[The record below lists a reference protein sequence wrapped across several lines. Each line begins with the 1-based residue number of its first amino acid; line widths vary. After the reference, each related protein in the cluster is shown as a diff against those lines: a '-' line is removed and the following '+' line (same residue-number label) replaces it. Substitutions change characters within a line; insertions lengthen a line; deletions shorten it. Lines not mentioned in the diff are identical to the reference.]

1 MKKVKQV
8 KKNKEIKN
16 IFYMSAIVLSIVNA
30 ICNIISM
37 FKGNTKD
44 YLFNLYI
51 GDVCVTIASTVFI
64 LLVAAILILYIF
76 YRKKEYIVLS
86 TILYATVMLLQI
98 PVFEFKYILF
108 ISIGI
113 FILLIAGLIKERK

>member
-1 MKKVKQV
+1 M
-8 KKNKEIKN
+8 KNKKKSNKNIKKRN
-16 IFYMSAIVLSIVNA
+16 IFYMSAIVLSVVNA
-30 ICNIISM
+30 ICNIVSM

-64 LLVAAILILYIF
+64 LLVAAILILYVF

-86 TILYATVMLLQI
+86 TILYLIVMLLQI
-98 PVFEFKYILF
+98 PVFEFKYTLL

-113 FILLIAGLIKERK
+113 LLLLIIGLIKERK

>member
-1 MKKVKQV
+1 M
-8 KKNKEIKN
+8 KNKKKSNKNIKKRN
-16 IFYMSAIVLSIVNA
+16 IFYMSAIVLSVVNA
-30 ICNIISM
+30 ICNIVSM
-37 FKGNTKD
+37 FKGNTKN

-64 LLVAAILILYIF
+64 LLVAAILILYVF

-86 TILYATVMLLQI
+86 IIFYVIIMLLQI
-98 PVFEFKYILF
+98 PVFEFKYTLL

-113 FILLIAGLIKERK
+113 LLLLIIGLIKERK

>member
-1 MKKVKQV
+1 M
-8 KKNKEIKN
+8 KNKKKSNKNIKKRN
-16 IFYMSAIVLSIVNA
+16 IFYMSAIVLSVVNA
-30 ICNIISM
+30 ICNIVSM
-37 FKGNTKD
+37 FKGNTKN

-64 LLVAAILILYIF
+64 LLVAAILILYVF

-86 TILYATVMLLQI
+86 TILYLIVMLLQI
-98 PVFEFKYILF
+98 PVFEFKYTLL

-113 FILLIAGLIKERK
+113 LLLLIIGLIKERK

>member
-1 MKKVKQV
+1 M
-8 KKNKEIKN
+8 KNKKKSNKNIKKRN
-16 IFYMSAIVLSIVNA
+16 IFYMSAIVLSVVNA
-30 ICNIISM
+30 ICNIVSM

-64 LLVAAILILYIF
+64 LLVAAILILYVF

-86 TILYATVMLLQI
+86 TILYLIVMLLQI
-98 PVFEFKYILF
+98 PVFEFKYTLL
-108 ISIGI
+108 ISIC
-113 FILLIAGLIKERK
+113 ILLLLIIGLIKERK

>member
-1 MKKVKQV
+1 M
-8 KKNKEIKN
+8 KNKKKSNKSIKKRN
-16 IFYMSAIVLSIVNA
+16 IFYMSAIVLSVVNA

-64 LLVAAILILYIF
+64 LLVAAILILYVF

-86 TILYATVMLLQI
+86 TILYLIVMLLQI
-98 PVFEFKYILF
+98 PVFEFKYTLL

-113 FILLIAGLIKERK
+113 LLLLIIGLIKERK

>member
-1 MKKVKQV
+1 M
-8 KKNKEIKN
+8 KNKKKSNKNIKKRN
-16 IFYMSAIVLSIVNA
+16 IFYMSAIVLSVVNA

-64 LLVAAILILYIF
+64 LLVAAILILYVF

-86 TILYATVMLLQI
+86 TILYLIVMLLQI
-98 PVFEFKYILF
+98 PVFEFKYTLL

-113 FILLIAGLIKERK
+113 LLLLIIGLIKERK